1 MNDKLVHE
9 ASRGEMQIFSEAR
22 PRTLALT
29 ISGLLALFAVGRS
42 RQSTCLAAQQILPPA
57 ANLGNMPFFG
67 ARAHI
72 QVAFDQLLPGVH
84 SHQSLQ
90 AASKNIYYFYVYH
103 PSIPGD
109 HPRPQNS
116 K

>member
-90 AASKNIYYFYVYH
+90 AASKNIYSFY
-103 PSIPGD
+103 I
-109 HPRPQNS
+109 
-116 K
+116 